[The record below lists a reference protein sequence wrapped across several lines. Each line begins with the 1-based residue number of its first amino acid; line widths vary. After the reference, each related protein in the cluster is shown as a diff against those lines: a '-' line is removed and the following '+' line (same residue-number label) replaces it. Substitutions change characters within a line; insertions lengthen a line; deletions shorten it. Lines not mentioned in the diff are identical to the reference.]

1 MPQNPNEAKVVRFT
15 NIFDFD
21 YTHAYG
27 GVPYQLR
34 AGETLL
40 FPWVIG
46 DHLATHLARQ
56 ALIRKAPYRD
66 ENSTDGR
73 GGETT
78 RSDRPLWDDTAIDAL
93 KAKILQDAY
102 TEQRETPVSEAEKLR
117 QKVED
122 LNKQFPGLVK
132 ETSPTEAV
140 NAQPPADNDHV
151 LEGASQFPA
160 SDGVVYADKAEVIAA
175 LEKKGVTFNPRA
187 TKATL
192 EKLLK

>member
-1 MPQNPNEAKVVRFT
+1 MPNQNEAKVVRFT

-21 YTHAYG
+21 YTHSYG

-34 AGETLL
+34 AGDTLL

-73 GGETT
+73 GGETA

-93 KAKILQDAY
+93 KAKIIQDAY
-102 TEQRETPVSEAEKLR
+102 VEERAAPMTEAERYK
-117 QKVED
+117 QKFEE

-132 ETSPTEAV
+132 ETA
-140 NAQPPADNDHV
+140 PAEV
-151 LEGASQFPA
+151 VVGSQTPVPA
-160 SDGVVYADKAEVIAA
+160 ADGIVYADKAEVIAA
-175 LEKKGVTFNPRA
+175 LEKKGITFNARLS
-187 TKATL
+187 KATL
-192 EKLLK
+192 EKLLQ